1 LNLHSEVS
9 GLHFD
14 CEEKQKSFKI
24 LENDFIESR
33 SEEKNKALK
42 LKERMNSKI
51 LELEALTL
59 EKDNRLAVLEAEMK
73 RVKEEYEAETDKI
86 QRVSAEVDVNCHTWI

>member
-1 LNLHSEVS
+1 VS

-86 QRVSAEVDVNCHTWI
+86 QRVSAEADVNCHTWI